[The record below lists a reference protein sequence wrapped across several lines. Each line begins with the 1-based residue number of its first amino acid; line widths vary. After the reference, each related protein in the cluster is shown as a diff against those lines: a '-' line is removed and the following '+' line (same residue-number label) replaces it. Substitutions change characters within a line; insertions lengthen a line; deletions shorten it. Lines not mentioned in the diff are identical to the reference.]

1 MKSKLLYASSI
12 LTAILLSVL
21 ISAADAD
28 AQTRRRKRTVKPS
41 LPPPVVETVPID
53 VSRNDRFVDG
63 NQIVLGEI
71 VAPDETT
78 TSEAISPPPAAISD
92 DEGASADTRIK
103 ELNARIKS
111 LESGS
116 RNQYDEKQKRLLLNL
131 DILSRAE
138 SRAES
143 LRKQLFEIVEKE
155 ATVRT
160 RLEQVSFD
168 ARPEMIERSAV
179 FVGSMR
185 PEEIRDQRKKSLDA
199 EKKNLES
206 LLTQIQTTRTSLE
219 ESVYKADFLVE
230 KVRLKLDKDIDQ
242 ALADEKEDQ

>member
-1 MKSKLLYASSI
+1 MKNKFLYASV
-12 LTAILLSVL
+12 LTAILLSVFFT
-21 ISAADAD
+21 AAD
-28 AQTRRRKRTVKPS
+28 AQTKRRKKTIK
-41 LPPPVVETVPID
+41 PPVASPAQTAPID
-53 VSRNDRFVDG
+53 ISQNDRYVDG
-63 NQIVLGEI
+63 NQIVMGEI
-71 VAPDETT
+71 APPDES
-78 TSEAISPPPAAISD
+78 TSEAISPPPVELSGGA
-92 DEGASADTRIK
+92 EGASAETRIN

-143 LRKQLFEIVEKE
+143 LRKQLFEMVEKE

-168 ARPEMIERSAV
+168 ARPEMIERSAA
-179 FVGSMR
+179 FAGSLR

-206 LLTQIQTTRTSLE
+206 LLTQIQTSRTSLE
-219 ESVYKADFLVE
+219 ENVYKADFLVE
-230 KVRLKLDKDIDQ
+230 KIRLKLDKEIDD
-242 ALADEKEDQ
+242 ALTDEKENQ

>member
-12 LTAILLSVL
+12 LAAILLSVL

-28 AQTRRRKRTVKPS
+28 AQTKRRKKTVKPP
-41 LPPPVVETVPID
+41 LPPPAQTVPID
-53 VSRNDRFVDG
+53 ISRNDRYVDG

-71 VAPDETT
+71 TPPDEP
-78 TSEAISPPPAAISD
+78 TSEAISPPPVEMSD
-92 DEGASADTRIK
+92 ESGASADSRIK

-111 LESGS
+111 LESGN

-206 LLTQIQTTRTSLE
+206 LLTQIQTSRASLE
-219 ESVYKADFLVE
+219 ESVYKADFLVQ
-230 KVRLKLDKDIDQ
+230 KVRLKLDKEIDE
-242 ALADEKEDQ
+242 ALADEKENQ

>member
-1 MKSKLLYASSI
+1 MVEKMKNKFLYTII

-21 ISAADAD
+21 FSAADA
-28 AQTRRRKRTVKPS
+28 QTKRRKRTIK
-41 LPPPVVETVPID
+41 PPVAPPAQTVPID

-71 VAPDETT
+71 ATPDEV
-78 TSEAISPPPAAISD
+78 S
-92 DEGASADTRIK
+92 DEGGASDDTRIK

-168 ARPEMIERSAV
+168 ARPEMIERSAA
-179 FVGSMR
+179 FAGSLR
-185 PEEIRDQRKKSLDA
+185 PEEIRDQRKKSLEA

-219 ESVYKADFLVE
+219 ENVYKADFLVE

-242 ALADEKEDQ
+242 ALAEEKENQ